1 MFVMTAGG
9 VLAWCIVWMLMVT
22 DSPLDHPRIS
32 AEERT
37 YIVTSLK
44 GTISM
49 SKVCDNMGEAAHVA
63 SSALIGSDLQSHVT
77 SSALVG
83 SDFSQV
89 DKEWPTMTAQTYCN
103 AYIYICNWICF
114 RNCIFSNLY
123 VQKHHQHL
131 QELYC
136 F

>member
-49 SKVCDNMGEAAHVA
+49 NKVCDNMGEAALVA
-63 SSALIGSDLQSHVT
+63 

-83 SDFSQV
+83 SV
-89 DKEWPTMTAQTYCN
+89 
-103 AYIYICNWICF
+103 
-114 RNCIFSNLY
+114 
-123 VQKHHQHL
+123 L
-131 QELYC
+131 QSHVASSASVGSDLQSRVTSSA
-136 F
+136 